1 VNPDPDRALS
11 RLYRSG
17 AREEPP
23 SWLDDR
29 ILAAARTDALPQAAP
44 ARPVRHGR
52 WQVPLALAAVLTL
65 AVSLTLVVE
74 EEIDR
79 APAVASHDRQAVH
92 TDASKPPAPGREAIE
107 EALREQKSVAER
119 AAQRRTQDEA
129 QARSDRSHAL
139 SKPPAANEAAI
150 AKADAEPDPRRLLPR
165 AEADRAVGGLA
176 HDRQATPSLPQSV
189 EAAAPSVP
197 PPAAA
202 VMPERAAR
210 AAAEADAYRRA
221 EVERRKSAQAEA
233 ETRIRAEAEARVRA
247 EAEARPRAER
257 AVPRAAQRAQDDAAR
272 LERSHTGADSPGQ
285 SDAPASSP
293 ARVEARPPME
303 QQRSPAAKAAGDV
316 LDARSPEQW
325 LRDIER
331 LRHEGRDEEA
341 RTQLEAFRVRFP
353 NHPLPQSLK

>member
-1 VNPDPDRALS
+1 MNPDPDRALS

-29 ILAAARTDALPQAAP
+29 ILAAARTDALPEAAP
-44 ARPVRHGR
+44 ARPHRHGR

-65 AVSLTLVVE
+65 AVSLTLLVE

-79 APAVASHDRQAVH
+79 APAVASYDRQAMH
-92 TDASKPPAPGREAIE
+92 MDASRPPAPGTEAIE
-107 EALREQKSVAER
+107 GALREQKS
-119 AAQRRTQDEA
+119 
-129 QARSDRSHAL
+129 
-139 SKPPAANEAAI
+139 
-150 AKADAEPDPRRLLPR
+150 
-165 AEADRAVGGLA
+165 
-176 HDRQATPSLPQSV
+176 
-189 EAAAPSVP
+189 
-197 PPAAA
+197 AA

-233 ETRIRAEAEARVRA
+233 ETRIRAEAEARVPA
-247 EAEARPRAER
+247 EAEARPRTER

-303 QQRSPAAKAAGDV
+303 QQRSPAAKAAGEV

-341 RTQLEAFRVRFP
+341 RRELKAFRVRFP
-353 NHPLPQSLK
+353 DHPLPPSLK